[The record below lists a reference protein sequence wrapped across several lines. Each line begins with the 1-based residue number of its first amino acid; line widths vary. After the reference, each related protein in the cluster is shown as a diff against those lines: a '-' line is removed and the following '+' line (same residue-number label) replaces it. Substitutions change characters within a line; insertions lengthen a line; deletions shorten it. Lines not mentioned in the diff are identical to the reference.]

1 MNLAPTGDG
10 LAGWWVSGVSGGE
23 RRFLAVGSDRILGPT
38 AYEDV
43 NALLLDFLA
52 KVRVVLGERLVGF
65 YLYGSLSLGDFDR
78 ESSDVDFLIVT
89 TGDLAGKA
97 LDELREMHASIA
109 SSGLAFANRLEGSYI
124 PRAAL
129 RRYDPQNSRHPTI
142 GADWEFHVAG
152 HGSNWVIERYIVR
165 EHGVIVWGPSP
176 RTLIDPVSL
185 SELREAVCEMLRDF
199 WQEQLT
205 GPEWL
210 RPRDYQA
217 FAVLTMCRA
226 LYTLSMGD
234 VVSKP
239 EAAAWACQALDS
251 KWRPLI
257 ERALA
262 WRHQHEKDDLEET
275 LDFMRFALMSVKELD
290 QCP

>member
-1 MNLAPTGDG
+1 MWSRASVFQERGVVVLG
-10 LAGWWVSGVSGGE
+10 SG
-23 RRFLAVGSDRILGPT
+23 RILGPT
-38 AYEDV
+38 PYEDV
-43 NALLLDFLA
+43 NALLFDFLA
-52 KVRVVLGERLVGF
+52 RVRVVLGERLVGF

-89 TGDLAGKA
+89 TEDLSGMV
-97 LDELREMHASIA
+97 LDELREMHISITASRLPYA
-109 SSGLAFANRLEGSYI
+109 QRLEGSYI

-129 RRYDPQNSRHPTI
+129 RRYDPQNAHHPTI
-142 GADWEFHVAG
+142 GVDWEFHVAG

-176 RTLIDPVSL
+176 RTLIDAISQG
-185 SELREAVCEMLRDF
+185 ELREAVCEMLRDF
-199 WQEQLT
+199 WQKQLT

-226 LYTLSMGD
+226 LYTLSEGR

-239 EAAAWACQALDS
+239 EAAAWASRTLDP
-251 KWRPLI
+251 KWRLLI

-262 WRHQHEKDDLEET
+262 WRHQHEKDDLTET
-275 LDFMRFALMSVKELD
+275 LGFLRFALIYGKELD
-290 QCP
+290 QCPSG

>member
-1 MNLAPTGDG
+1 MNLAPTVDG
-10 LAGWWVSGVSGGE
+10 LAELAGWGVGGGE
-23 RRFLAVGSDRILGPT
+23 RRFLVVGSAGILGPT
-38 AYEDV
+38 VYEDV
-43 NALLLDFLA
+43 NALLFDFLA
-52 KVRVVLGERLVGF
+52 RVRVVLGERLVGF

-89 TGDLAGKA
+89 TDDLPGKV

-129 RRYDPQNSRHPTI
+129 RRYDPQNAFHATI
-142 GADWEFHVAG
+142 GVDWEFHVG
-152 HGSNWVIERYIVR
+152 QHGSYWVIERYIVR
-165 EHGVIVWGPSP
+165 EHGVVVWGPSP
-176 RTLIDPVSL
+176 STLIDPVSQR
-185 SELREAVCEMLRDF
+185 ELREAVCEMLRGF
-199 WQEQLT
+199 WNDQLT

-226 LYTLSMGD
+226 FYTLSGGS

-239 EAAAWACQALDS
+239 EAAAWACQTLDA
-251 KWRPLI
+251 KWRPVI
-257 ERALA
+257 ERALD
-262 WRHQHEKDDLEET
+262 WRHQHEKDDLTET
-275 LDFMRFALMSVKELD
+275 LDFLRFAVMYGKEL
-290 QCP
+290 CG